1 MKKILMM
8 LVMTGT
14 ACGAVA
20 QANPFSAQVK
30 RDYEKVR
37 EMMIRSA
44 EKMPEGEYGFKPTPE
59 VRSFGQIVG
68 HIADDQYNLCGPVRG
83 DVREGDDG
91 RIEKTVHGKDAL
103 VVELRK
109 AFAYCDAA
117 YAGLTDASAM
127 EKMTAFGAMRTRY
140 SLLEWNMW
148 HTWEHYGNLVVYLRM
163 KGLVPPS
170 SEPAKPQLKLIAEPP
185 KK

>member
-1 MKKILMM
+1 MKKMLTM
-8 LVMTGT
+8 LVMAGM
-14 ACGAVA
+14 AYGASG
-20 QANPFSAQVK
+20 QTNPFSAQVK

-44 EKMPEGEYGFKPTPE
+44 EKMPEIEYEFRPTPE
-59 VRSFGQIVG
+59 VRSFGQIVA
-68 HIADDQYNLCGPVRG
+68 HVADDQYNLCGPASG
-83 DVREGDDG
+83 DIREGDGG

-103 VVELRK
+103 VLELRK

-117 YAGLTDASAM
+117 YAAVTDATAM
-127 EKMTAFGAMRTRY
+127 EKVTAYGASRTRY
-140 SLLEWNMW
+140 SLLDWNMW

-170 SEPAKPQLKLIAEPP
+170 SEPAKPQLKLIADPP